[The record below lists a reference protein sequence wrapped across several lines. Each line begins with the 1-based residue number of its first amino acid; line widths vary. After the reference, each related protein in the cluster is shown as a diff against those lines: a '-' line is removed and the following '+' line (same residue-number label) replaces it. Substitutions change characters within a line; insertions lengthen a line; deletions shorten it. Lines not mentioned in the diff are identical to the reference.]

1 MFACCLVSC
10 NPLAV
15 LALYSAVGNHH
26 DHVATATHAERIVKA
41 SKVPYI
47 QGKQT
52 RISVGALPNSSV
64 MITDFDVCH
73 PNMVSSQA
81 VMKEWKLGSLR
92 PGEEFLAV
100 VFQPR
105 T

>member
-1 MFACCLVSC
+1 MSPYILQCAS
-10 NPLAV
+10 
-15 LALYSAVGNHH
+15 GNHH
-26 DHVATATHAERIVKA
+26 DHVATASHAERLVKA

-52 RISVGALPNSSV
+52 RISGGTLPNSSV
-64 MITDFDVCH
+64 MITVCH
-73 PNMVSSQA
+73 PNLVYSQA
-81 VMKEWKLGSLR
+81 VMKDWKLGSLR

-100 VFQPR
+100 VSQPR